1 MLYQINFKKFYL
13 EIIAKYKWWYVM
25 MIIAPVVSAFF
36 LPICNYSLKLIIDY
50 LSKNSQFTILE
61 IIEPVAIFCI
71 AVFVSQMIWRVY
83 NYGDFRSQPFIEA
96 QIINKAYAMLLMHNY
111 NFFQNNLSGK
121 TASQIA
127 TLRDKYISLHDRIFH
142 GMFYG
147 ILTILVSLV
156 IFFKVHFSLA
166 FATLIWLLVAMPV
179 FILSKKKQ
187 FILTKN
193 SSALR
198 QKITGLLNDGISN
211 ISTVLLF
218 SNRNY
223 EKNLLNKTNNDWVKA
238 EEKRIWFINVN
249 HFVIGLIYAVIPILT
264 LFLMLDLYQ
273 KKLVSLGDLAMVLG
287 LMFHIFDNSWILL
300 THVDGF
306 IQDLG
311 QLKEAF
317 EIFDKKN
324 IVEEK
329 QIPQNL
335 KIQNPQINFQ
345 NVNFK
350 YNENLVLENFNLTV
364 KPFQKIGLVG
374 HSGAGKST
382 IVNLLLKIFNDYHG
396 KITINQQDIT
406 TINND
411 DLRANIAL
419 IPQDPALFHRTIFEN
434 IAYGKVE
441 ASLQEVIESAQ
452 KANIHDFIMT
462 LPNQYQ
468 TMVGERG
475 VKLSGGQ
482 KQRIAIA
489 RALLK
494 KAPILILDEATSSLD
509 SKTENEIQQA
519 INEILE
525 IEKITVIAIAH
536 RLSTIKNMD
545 RIIVLENGNI
555 VEDDNFFNL
564 IALDDSKF
572 KAMWQHQ
579 VNFFV
584 N

>member
-1 MLYQINFKKFYL
+1 MPYQLDIKKFYL
-13 EIIAKYKWWYVM
+13 EIIAPYKWWYTM
-25 MIIAPVVSAFF
+25 MITAPVVSAFF
-36 LPICNYSLKLIIDY
+36 LPVCNYSLKLIIDY
-50 LSKNSQFTILE
+50 LSKNSKFTILE

-71 AVFVSQMIWRVY
+71 AVFASQMIWRIY
-83 NYGDFRSQPFIEA
+83 NYGDYRSQPLIEA
-96 QIINKAYAMLLMHNY
+96 QIINKSYAMLLTHNY
-111 NFFQNNLSGK
+111 EFFQNNLSGK

-142 GMFYG
+142 GMLYG

-166 FATLIWLLVAMPV
+166 LATFIWLLVAMPV

-198 QKITGLLNDGISN
+198 QKITGLLNDSISN
-211 ISTVLLF
+211 ISTVLLY
-218 SNRNY
+218 SNRNF
-223 EKNLLNKTNNDWVKA
+223 EKNLLNKTNDDWVKA

-273 KKLVSLGDLAMVLG
+273 KKLVSLGDLVMVLG

-300 THVDGF
+300 THVDGC
-306 IQDLG
+306 IQDFG

-317 EIFDKKN
+317 EIFNPKN
-324 IVEEK
+324 IAEEK

-335 KIQNPQINFQ
+335 KIQNPQIKFQ

-350 YNENLVLENFNLTV
+350 YYENAVLEDFNLAIE
-364 KPFQKIGLVG
+364 PFQKIGLVG

-382 IVNLLLKIFNDYHG
+382 VINLLLKIFNNYQG
-396 KITINQQDIT
+396 KIIIDKSDIAT
-406 TINND
+406 LNND

-419 IPQDPALFHRTIFEN
+419 IPQDPALFHRTIFDN
-434 IAYGKVE
+434 IAYGNVK
-441 ASLQEVIESAQ
+441 ASMQEVIDCAK
-452 KANIHDFIMT
+452 KAKIHDFIMT

-468 TMVGERG
+468 TLVGERG

-519 INEILE
+519 INDILE

-545 RIIVLENGNI
+545 RIIVLENGKI
-555 VEDDNFFNL
+555 VEDDNFLNL
-564 IALDDSKF
+564 IANDDSKF

-579 VNFFV
+579 VNFFI